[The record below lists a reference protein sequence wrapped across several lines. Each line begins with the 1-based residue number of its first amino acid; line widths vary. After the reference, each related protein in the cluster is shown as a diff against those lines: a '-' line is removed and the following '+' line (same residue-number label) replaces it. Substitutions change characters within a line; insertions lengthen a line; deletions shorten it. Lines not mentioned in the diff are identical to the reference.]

1 MSAAVAQIWALAC
14 ELSQATSVA
23 LIKKQQTKNTK
34 NCIQK
39 KLRNISDQ
47 GGKNVYTKNYTTLLK
62 KMVDDSKKWK
72 DSLFFWI
79 RKINIGKMAT
89 LPKAIYR
96 LNVIRIKLPMTFFT
110 EPEQIIQ
117 KFIRNHKDTITEAI
131 LRKKI

>member
-1 MSAAVAQIWALAC
+1 
-14 ELSQATSVA
+14 
-23 LIKKQQTKNTK
+23 
-34 NCIQK
+34 
-39 KLRNISDQ
+39 
-47 GGKNVYTKNYTTLLK
+47 
-62 KMVDDSKKWK
+62 MVDDSKKWK

-117 KFIRNHKDTITEAI
+117 KFIRNHKDTVTEAI
-131 LRKKI
+131 LRKKILKGGITLPELKQYCKATVFKTAWYLHKNI